1 MHIFRKALC
10 GMLAILALL
19 TGCAGADKAS
29 EDKQTDL
36 NVEIIA
42 LNVGKADA
50 IVVRLGEYDY
60 LIDAGLK
67 KNYET
72 LEKALKTLNVQS
84 LQGVFLTHT
93 DKDHGGGLV
102 KLAESGLPIG
112 AIYASELYYEK
123 DYDAHQAVKA
133 AAKLD
138 MQVSWLSVGDV
149 IDAGNGCTFEV
160 LSPRTLDT
168 EDENNNSL
176 VLRLET
182 PEGTALL
189 AGDMELEAEGAL
201 MAVAADKLDADYL
214 KVAHHGRDDATSPA
228 FARLVSAQIAV
239 ISTNRTDEPRSA
251 DSDVIAALEDA
262 GTKVYITEL
271 FELGVRVRLKDG
283 QALLAED

>member
-1 MHIFRKALC
+1 MRFLKRILC
-10 GMLAILALL
+10 GALASLALL
-19 TGCAGADKAS
+19 AGCAGAEREENTVS
-29 EDKQTDL
+29 DL
-36 NVEIIA
+36 SVEIIA

-50 IVVRLGEYDY
+50 IVVRLGENDY

-72 LEKALKTLNVQS
+72 LEQALKELNVERLS
-84 LQGVFLTHT
+84 GVFLTHT

-102 KLAESGLPIG
+102 KLAESGMSIG

-133 AAKLD
+133 AGVLD
-138 MQVSWLSVGDV
+138 MAVSWLSVGDV

-182 PEGTALL
+182 PEGTALF

-201 MAVAADKLDADYL
+201 MAAAADRLKADYL
-214 KVAHHGRDDATSPA
+214 KAAHHGRDDATSPA
-228 FARLVSAQIAV
+228 FARLVSPQIAV
-239 ISTNRTDEPRSA
+239 ISTDRTDEPRSA
-251 DSDVIAALEDA
+251 DADVIAALEDA
-262 GTKVYITEL
+262 GAAVYITEL
-271 FELGVRVRLKDG
+271 FDLGVRVRLKDG
-283 QALLAED
+283 QALLIDE